1 MKSSLLEFESTLVPK
16 EVEDF
21 GQRENITAA
30 FGWFGAKNRFLPYAS
45 SSSSLGGGEVIGVK
59 LVVVR
64 GESGLVADRLLNR
77 VRPKGTGGPLD
88 KFPTIG
94 NFWE

>member
-1 MKSSLLEFESTLVPK
+1 MPSLI
-16 EVEDF
+16 F
-21 GQRENITAA
+21 GVNITAV
-30 FGWFGAKNRFLPYAS
+30 GWFGAKNRFLPYASS